1 MSRFAPVAPL
11 FQTDAYKLGHIRQY
25 ELAGKTT
32 KVYSNF
38 TNRKSRIEGINHV
51 VHFGLQAFLQRYAID
66 AFKPFF
72 EADEDLV
79 ADLYERRVTGLLGP
93 NNIGSDHIRALHKK
107 GYLPLEF
114 KAVKEGTPVPIGV
127 PSFTIENTEPEFFW
141 LTNYIETV
149 LSAEVWQAS
158 TSATIAHYF
167 RKILVKGAERTGGDV
182 AFVDWQGHDF
192 SYRGMS
198 SSETAAASGAGH
210 LLSFTGTD
218 SLVSLEWIDDY
229 YGGEYTAGSVPATE
243 HSVMCTG
250 IATVGERE
258 LFRRLLASYPA
269 GLVSVVSDTF
279 DLWKV
284 LTDYL
289 PSLHDEVM
297 ARDGKIVV
305 RPDSGNPVD
314 ILCGTT
320 QYTIGEQVKS
330 FHDPVLAELK
340 PAEKGVVEL
349 LWDEFGGTVNAAG
362 FRELDPHVGVIYGDS
377 ITAERAQAIIDRL
390 AAKGFASTNVVF
402 GIGSFT
408 YQYNTRDTFS
418 SAIKATLAVVD
429 GEEHNLFKNPVTDD
443 GTKKSATGR
452 LAVLRDAQGKLYL
465 QQKAT
470 PEQEAASELQTVWK
484 NGEFVRYQDFADV
497 RQTLAAES
505 LVQEAV
511 ALAA

>member
-11 FQTDAYKLGHIRQY
+11 FKTDAYKLGHIRQY
-25 ELAGKTT
+25 ELAGNTSL
-32 KVYSNF
+32 VYSNF
-38 TNRKSRIEGINHV
+38 TNRKSRIPGIERV

-66 AFKPFF
+66 EFAPFF
-72 EADEDLV
+72 AADEDLV
-79 ADLYERRVTGLLGP
+79 ADLYEERVNFILGP
-93 NNIGSDHIRALHKK
+93 NNIGSDHIRALHRK

-114 KAVKEGTPVPIGV
+114 KAVPEGTPVPIGV

-141 LTNYIETV
+141 LTNYVETV
-149 LSAEVWQAS
+149 ISAEVWQAS
-158 TSATIAHYF
+158 TSATIAHNF
-167 RKILVKGAERTGGDV
+167 RNILVKGAERTGGDIG
-182 AFVDWQGHDF
+182 FVDWQGHDF
-192 SYRGMS
+192 SFRGMS
-198 SSETAAASGAGH
+198 SSETAAMSGAGH
-210 LLSFTGTD
+210 LLSFFGTD

-229 YGGEYTAGSVPATE
+229 YGGVYTAGSVPATE

-258 LFRRLLASYPA
+258 LFRRLLNANPV
-269 GLVSVVSDTF
+269 GIISVVSDTF

-284 LTDYL
+284 VTDFL
-289 PSLHDEVM
+289 PSLKEEVM

-314 ILCGTT
+314 ILTGIPGSYRTPEDRT
-320 QYTIGEQVKS
+320 P
-330 FHDPVLAELK
+330 D
-340 PAEKGVVEL
+340 EKGVVEI
-349 LWDEFGGTVNAAG
+349 LWEQFGGTVNEKG
-362 FRELDPHVGVIYGDS
+362 YKQLDSHVGVIYGDS

-390 AAKGFASTNVVF
+390 EAKGFASTNVVF

-429 GEEHNLFKNPVTDD
+429 GEEFNLFKNPVTDD

-452 LAVLRDAQGKLYL
+452 LAVLRDAHGELYL

-470 PEQEAASELQTVWK
+470 PEQEAASELQTIWK
-484 NGEFVRYQDFADV
+484 NGQFVR
-497 RQTLAAES
+497 RQTFAEVRET
-505 LVQEAV
+505 L